1 MEPKLYKEYIQDG
14 TLRIEWRDF
23 PYRGQESVD
32 AAVAARAAQAQ
43 GGFWEYHDLLYDSQF
58 SGYSDENL
66 VALARRAGLD
76 TQQFERDYENA
87 RYEKAVRAD
96 FQKGLD
102 LGVNGTPTFF
112 INGKMLVGLQPVG
125 VFEDAIEEA
134 RREAEGG

>member
-1 MEPKLYKEYIQDG
+1 VEPKLYKEYVKDG

-23 PYRGQESVD
+23 PYRGQESVN

-43 GGFWEYHDLLYDSQF
+43 GRFWEYHDLLFDSQF

-66 VALARRAGLD
+66 NTLAKRAGLN
-76 TQQFERDYENA
+76 TQRFERDYENA
-87 RYEKAVRAD
+87 RYEPLVRAD
-96 FQKGLD
+96 FQKGLNA
-102 LGVNGTPTFF
+102 GVSWTPTFF

-125 VFEDAIEEA
+125 VFEKAIEDA

>member
-1 MEPKLYKEYIQDG
+1 VEPKLYKEYVKDG

-43 GGFWEYHDLLYDSQF
+43 GRFWEYHDLLYDNQS

-66 VALARRAGLD
+66 IALARKAGLD
-76 TQQFERDYENA
+76 MQRFESDYENA
-87 RYEKAVRAD
+87 RYEPLVRAD
-96 FQKGLD
+96 FQKGLNA
-102 LGVNGTPTFF
+102 GVNGTPTFF

-125 VFEDAIEEA
+125 VFEDAIEDA
-134 RREAEGG
+134 RREAAGG